1 MSVAVMVLGESG
13 TGKTTALRN
22 MDPKETLL
30 IQTTRKP
37 LPFRSTNWKYFGKD
51 SPTGNVFVA
60 DTADRIITLM
70 RKTSRK
76 IIVLDDFQYLLSF
89 AFFRM
94 REEKGFEKFTTI
106 GGAGFDVL
114 TAATSLPDDVR
125 VYLLAHTQSDDG
137 GRVKMKTLGKMLDEK
152 LTPEGLFAIVLR
164 TAVINGQ
171 YFFSTR
177 NNGHDTVK
185 SPLSMF
191 PDEHIPNDLAAVD
204 EAICAYYELNTDA
217 PSCA

>member
-1 MSVAVMVLGESG
+1 MSIAVMVLGESG

-22 MDPKETLL
+22 LDPKQTLL

-37 LPFRSTNWKYFGKD
+37 LPFRAAGWSYFGKD
-51 SPTGNVFVA
+51 SPTGNMFVA
-60 DTADRIITLM
+60 DTAERIIALM
-70 RKTSRK
+70 RKTQRK

-94 REEKGFEKFTTI
+94 REEKGFEKFTSI
-106 GGAGFDVL
+106 GGYGFDVL

-125 VYLLAHTQSDDG
+125 VYILAHTQSDDM

-164 TAVINGQ
+164 TMVVNGN
-171 YFFSTR
+171 YLFSTR

-185 SPLSMF
+185 TPLHMF
-191 PDEHIPNDLAAVD
+191 LDEMIPNDLEAVD
-204 EAICAYYELNTDA
+204 KAVCDYYDIKEAVSA
-217 PSCA
+217 